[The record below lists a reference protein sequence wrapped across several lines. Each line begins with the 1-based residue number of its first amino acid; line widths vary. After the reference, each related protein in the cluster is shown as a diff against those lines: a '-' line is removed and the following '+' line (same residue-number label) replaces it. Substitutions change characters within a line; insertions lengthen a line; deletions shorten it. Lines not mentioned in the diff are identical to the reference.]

1 MTIACPYCTTRY
13 LLPDHLLGPGGARVR
28 CPSCQRSF
36 VVPADASRSDAA
48 AEASPE
54 AALGTILSPAE
65 QASVPA
71 SSVSGEPIA
80 RSGSGAL
87 STPPRSPARADAS
100 RDAGGDSP
108 ADAQAGIARAVLAAL
123 AEHHGEAIE
132 AASASG
138 RLLSEFGPAL
148 FAAYDDYRRRVG
160 KGAAAAPFRAALRER
175 WNVDLPGA
183 DEDA

>member
-36 VVPADASRSDAA
+36 VVPADADRGPAAVEASSATPLGAILNPSEEAA
-48 AEASPE
+48 AP
-54 AALGTILSPAE
+54 AA
-65 QASVPA
+65 
-71 SSVSGEPIA
+71 SVSGEPIA
-80 RSGSGAL
+80 RTGSGAL
-87 STPPRSPARADAS
+87 PAPPPATARADAP
-100 RDAGGDSP
+100 RDASGVSP

-132 AASASG
+132 AAGAAG

-148 FAAYDDYRRRVG
+148 FDAYDDYRRRVG
-160 KGAAAAPFRAALRER
+160 KGAMAAPFRAALQER

-183 DEDA
+183 DLEA